1 MPKTMTL
8 KEARTAYSL
17 ALEASQLS
25 QGPIFVE
32 HRGRLVAVI
41 MSIED
46 YQQRFPDE
54 YDAWRQ
60 EKLQRLEPNR
70 TAFQQLLPE
79 LLKTHRNQFVAIYQE
94 GLVDADPD
102 RIVLVQRTRA
112 QGYRPVYIQ
121 KVTKEP
127 RVVELPSV
135 TPGNVGN
142 TVCI

>member
-1 MPKTMTL
+1 MPKTITL
-8 KEARTAYSL
+8 KEAQTAYSL
-17 ALEASQLS
+17 AIEASQLS

-32 HRGRLVAVI
+32 HKGKPVAVI
-41 MSIED
+41 ISIKD

-60 EKLQRLEPNR
+60 EQLRLLEPNR

-79 LLKTHRNQFVAIYQE
+79 LLKTHGNQFVAIYRG

-102 RIVLVQRTRA
+102 RIALVQRTRA
-112 QGYRPVYIQ
+112 HGYRPVYIQ

-127 RVVELPSV
+127 RVVELPSPEEV
-135 TPGNVGN
+135 RRVSL
-142 TVCI
+142 